1 MLLFTVPILT
11 LIILYLLKL
20 SLNIHH
26 TCMFGQFSI
35 NINTYLVIIWNNN
48 PSEPKMFTLVHR
60 KRRRGDKT
68 KVCMSTT
75 RMWDDHLKVKF
86 FLLLKFEAHTIL

>member
-60 KRRRGDKT
+60 KRAEVTSQRF
-68 KVCMSTT
+68 VCQRLECGM
-75 RMWDDHLKVKF
+75 
-86 FLLLKFEAHTIL
+86 II